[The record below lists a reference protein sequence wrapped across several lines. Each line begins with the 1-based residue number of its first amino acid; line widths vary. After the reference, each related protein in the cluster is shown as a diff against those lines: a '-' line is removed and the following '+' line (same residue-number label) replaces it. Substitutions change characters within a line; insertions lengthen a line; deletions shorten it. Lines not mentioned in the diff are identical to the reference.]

1 MEISTTGYQ
10 WGAHMQYI
18 GTYQILHQEDQPIH
32 IPPNT
37 TLVEPPIVPVGQEAI
52 WDGEDWALVDLP
64 GFVKPVEVT
73 PELAQPTE
81 EPASGK

>member
-32 IPPNT
+32 MPPNT
-37 TLVEPPIVPVGQEAI
+37 TLIAPPIIPEGQEAI
-52 WDGEDWALVDLP
+52 WDGEDWELVDLP
-64 GFVKPVEVT
+64 GAVKPEVVEPV
-73 PELAQPTE
+73 Q
-81 EPASGK
+81 EPVNGE